1 MDTSELRFYL
11 KTHLNKPH
19 IDFKWSEEDNN
30 KFFIYINENSE
41 EDFLLNN
48 ENLLIIK
55 QAFKEY
61 FEPVGYIL
69 FKLKDQQIRI
79 KVLPYKIEPKDSVN
93 LPAILK
99 FLAEH
104 EDCVEYDYKGNQ
116 NQISI
121 PKKLKNKIYKFVNSI
136 DNEEINKK
144 ELIRFAVYSFFELKE
159 NDIVIIKDEQIF
171 IKMLDDTK
179 RRIVADDEKE
189 TIANRYSGID
199 EEELQTFYDD
209 YFSKQENKDFF
220 YIVAKTFVSIYLLDN
235 KIDNSHYE
243 KNVFSYIQSIVF
255 EQLTA
260 SFDHNEDFFKG
271 FSGYVF
277 RMHFKE
283 VFGHIANLILSEIAA
298 SNEYMINFLRYYS
311 LGVIV
316 IDGRKYKVPE
326 LETDGGLKWNVVSML
341 SIVKIYM
348 KTKATID
355 KLKKEISEIN
365 KETQSLYI
373 QNMPPAEYQNLLIKE
388 RERVTEE
395 LAQGVRT
402 INKCTDLMYLTK
414 DEEKRALLQEE
425 IHTTKEQM
433 QAKREEKNILTTK
446 SVKTNIITRYNNL
459 KNELDTK
466 SRQFQREKKVLDQN
480 EKSYLSIKYSL
491 AKALVS
497 KKVLID

>member
-11 KTHLNKPH
+11 KTYLNKPH
-19 IDFKWSEEDNN
+19 IDFKWSEEDND
-30 KFFIYINENSE
+30 KFFTYVNENLG
-41 EDFLLNN
+41 EDFFLNN

-69 FKLKDQQIRI
+69 FKLKDKQIRI
-79 KVLPYKIEPKDSVN
+79 KVFPYKIEPKESIN

-99 FLAEH
+99 ILSDH
-104 EDCVEYDYKGNQ
+104 ENWVEYDYKGNQ

-121 PKKLKNKIYKFVNSI
+121 PKKLKDEIYNFVNGI
-136 DNEEINKK
+136 ENEEINKK
-144 ELIRFAVYSFFELKE
+144 ELVRFAVYSFFELKD

-171 IKMLDDTK
+171 IKILDDKK
-179 RRIVADDEKE
+179 RRIVAEDEKE
-189 TIANRYSGID
+189 TIANRYGGID

-220 YIVAKTFVSIYLLDN
+220 YIVAKTFVGIYLLDN
-235 KIDNSHYE
+235 KIDNYHYE
-243 KNVFSYIQSIVF
+243 KNVFAYIQSILL
-255 EQLTA
+255 EQLTT

-271 FSGYVF
+271 FSGYIF

-283 VFGHIANLILSEIAA
+283 VFGHIANLILSEIAV

-316 IDGRKYKVPE
+316 LDGRKYKVPE
-326 LETDGGLKWNVVSML
+326 LETEGGLKWNVVSML

-355 KLKKEISEIN
+355 KLRKEINEIN

-373 QNMPPAEYQNLLIKE
+373 QNMPPAEYQSLLIKE

-425 IHTTKEQM
+425 IHATKEAM

-446 SVKTNIITRYNNL
+446 SVKINIITRYNNL

-466 SRQFQREKKVLDQN
+466 TRQFQREKKVLDQN

-497 KKVLID
+497 KKVFID